1 MYTTISEWHLIYT
14 KRDKEKIDI
23 INYMNEIVDNFSI
36 KLNPNDTITDPST
49 VYLFVVGDNEE
60 PRK

>member
-1 MYTTISEWHLIYT
+1 
-14 KRDKEKIDI
+14 
-23 INYMNEIVDNFSI
+23 MNEMVDNFSI